1 MLNDKCII
9 LGITGGIA
17 AYKVPD
23 LVSRLSKAGADVHV
37 IMTESAAEF
46 ITPLTLQTISRNQV
60 ITGLF
65 EAHGEWEVQ
74 HISLADRA
82 DLLAVVPATANVIG
96 KVRAGIADD
105 FLTTTIVATRAPVL
119 FAPAMNIHM
128 YANPIVQDNIK
139 VLTSC
144 GYQFIEPATGFL
156 ACGYEGK
163 GRLPEIDQ
171 IFRKIS
177 DLLVRRS
184 DLTDKTI
191 LVTAGPTREYID
203 PIRFLSN
210 SSTGKM
216 GYAVAEAA
224 AARGARVIL
233 ISGPVNLPP
242 PLGVTFVPVIS
253 ARDMFDAVVEHFAQA
268 DVVIKSA
275 AVSDYHPKEKLG
287 FKLKKG
293 SSDWFLELSR
303 NPDILH
309 YLGQNKGARILVGFA
324 AETDNLV
331 KNAEKKVSDKNLDFI
346 VANDVTLAGAGFG
359 TDTNIVKF
367 LYKDGRIEQLDKM
380 DKKEVAHQ
388 ILDRVIQML

>member
-1 MLNDKCII
+1 
-9 LGITGGIA
+9 
-17 AYKVPD
+17 
-23 LVSRLSKAGADVHV
+23 
-37 IMTESAAEF
+37 
-46 ITPLTLQTISRNQV
+46 
-60 ITGLF
+60 
-65 EAHGEWEVQ
+65 
-74 HISLADRA
+74 
-82 DLLAVVPATANVIG
+82 
-96 KVRAGIADD
+96 
-105 FLTTTIVATRAPVL
+105 
-119 FAPAMNIHM
+119 
-128 YANPIVQDNIK
+128 
-139 VLTSC
+139 
-144 GYQFIEPATGFL
+144 
-156 ACGYEGK
+156 
-163 GRLPEIDQ
+163 
-171 IFRKIS
+171 
-177 DLLVRRS
+177 LLVRRS